1 MMSGTAAY
9 CCRSV
14 HHQVT
19 KQFTMCW
26 YILIIRGRASPERCW
41 NVSKK
46 NIRTTY
52 ISRECQRTKST
63 AFSGW
68 SMVRPSKFATILINA
83 KKQKETQL

>member
-9 CCRSV
+9 CCCSV

-26 YILIIRGRASPERCW
+26 YILIIRGRALPERCW

-52 ISRECQRTKST
+52 NIEGMPEDEKHGFQRMEHGAAIQICNYSDK
-63 AFSGW
+63 
-68 SMVRPSKFATILINA
+68 R
-83 KKQKETQL
+83 

>member
-26 YILIIRGRASPERCW
+26 YILIIRGRALPERCW

-52 ISRECQRTKST
+52 NIERMPEDEKHGFQRMEHGAAIQICNYSDK
-63 AFSGW
+63 
-68 SMVRPSKFATILINA
+68 R
-83 KKQKETQL
+83 

>member
-14 HHQVT
+14 HRQVT

-26 YILIIRGRASPERCW
+26 YILIIRGRALPEKCW

-46 NIRTTY
+46 KYKNY
-52 ISRECQRTKST
+52 
-63 AFSGW
+63 
-68 SMVRPSKFATILINA
+68 L
-83 KKQKETQL
+83 